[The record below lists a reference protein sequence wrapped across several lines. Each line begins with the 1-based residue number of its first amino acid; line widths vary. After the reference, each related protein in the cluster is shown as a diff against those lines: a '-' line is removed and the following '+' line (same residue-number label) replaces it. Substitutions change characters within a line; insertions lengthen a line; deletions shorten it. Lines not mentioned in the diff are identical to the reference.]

1 MTTSGQEDV
10 IFNGIPDWVTEEEV
24 FEDNK
29 AIFWSPDGTKVLYG
43 VYNDTNVDVV
53 QLPRFVFLKAKDM
66 IRGLDSMSK

>member
-1 MTTSGQEDV
+1 MQDVKLTTTGKDDV

-29 AIFWSPDGTKVLYG
+29 AIYWSPDATKVVYG

-53 QLPRFVFLKAKDM
+53 QLPRFVTYAT
-66 IRGLDSMSK
+66 RV